1 MYNTHT
7 NRLLNGKIPCLLRQ
21 WFLIL
26 FYTENTYTSREMIT
40 ALTSVRT
47 KKCSKN
53 QKLTKIAPFFPPN
66 FFPLPNW
73 WFQAQRE
80 KIRTFLFIQQKK
92 YPSPRCHLQINKEN
106 SAKSHFCDVCVI
118 IWLLFFLLYF
128 LLFKS
133 SYESLL
139 ENYVLL
145 IFYAFSVLQAFP
157 IWSAW

>member
-1 MYNTHT
+1 MPNQNKPLLLRRKWLPWISFLFPTEKANIAEEVFEILFVLQNIGFNCFSSSYLSLPLYDQRISFFQNWNILLMYNTHT

-80 KIRTFLFIQQKK
+80 K
-92 YPSPRCHLQINKEN
+92 N
-106 SAKSHFCDVCVI
+106 
-118 IWLLFFLLYF
+118 
-128 LLFKS
+128 
-133 SYESLL
+133 
-139 ENYVLL
+139 
-145 IFYAFSVLQAFP
+145 
-157 IWSAW
+157 